1 MDKNDKRH
9 DKPRTLSQN
18 ASLHLGCTQ
27 IADTLVEHGISLQV
41 ALKNLDVRP
50 SMESIKDAFR
60 QIAHAKFNVSS
71 TADLKTHQIN
81 QVWEDLT
88 KTLSINTGVLF
99 HFPSEQMR
107 DEAWKDYE
115 Y

>member
-1 MDKNDKRH
+1 MTSDKQ
-9 DKPRTLSQN
+9 RTIQQN
-18 ASLHLGCTQ
+18 KAMHKGFQ
-27 IADTLVEHGISLQV
+27 EIADELINHGISLQT
-41 ALKNLDVRP
+41 AFKDLDIRP
-50 SMESIKDAFR
+50 TAENIKDWFR